1 MNPINPEITGQS
13 GKARIALAIGPI
25 NLFLFCNLIMVV
37 ICGIVFGQQ
46 VIVGSIILE
55 LTMLLATLGWIGLQ
69 GIDYRET
76 LRLKCPSI
84 QEIGLTLIIIASGID
99 VASFIDQ
106 LFRFYLQNWGTI
118 AEANIPRPQN
128 ISEFMLTLAAVAVLP
143 AVAEE
148 VLFRGFI
155 LKSYEK
161 YLSTGKAVFVSALLF
176 GMGHLSISNF
186 WGPFI
191 LGLLCGWLVCIFD
204 SIFLGIIGHL
214 LNNGLTM
221 TLLYLVPNLWAE
233 KLVTVKELIIG
244 FPSFVIAG
252 FILLMLILRYKPNRK
267 IDQAKPGKLLSVLKH
282 WSTWLLFIMFSIF
295 AVMELVT
302 MKGTL

>member
-1 MNPINPEITGQS
+1 MNPINLEFTGQS
-13 GKARIALAIGPI
+13 GKENFIFPIGSI

-37 ICGIVFGQQ
+37 ICGIVFGKQ

-55 LTMLLATLGWIGLQ
+55 TTMLLATLGWIGLQ
-69 GIDYRET
+69 GMGYRET
-76 LRLKCPSI
+76 LRLNCPSI
-84 QEIGLTLIIIASGID
+84 QEIGVTLIIVACGID

-106 LFRFYLQNWGTI
+106 LFHFYLQNLGTI
-118 AEANIPRPQN
+118 TEANIPRPQN
-128 ISEFMLTLAAVAVLP
+128 ISEFMLALAAVAILP
-143 AVAEE
+143 ALAEE

-161 YLSTGKAVFVSALLF
+161 YLSTGKAVFVSALFF
-176 GMGHLSISNF
+176 GMAHLTIGNF

-204 SIFLGIIGHL
+204 SIFLGVIGHL

-233 KLVTVKELIIG
+233 KLVTVNDLIIG

-267 IDQAKPGKLLSVLKH
+267 MIEAKQGKLSAVLKH
-282 WSTWLLFIMFSIF
+282 WSTWLLLMMFSIF
-295 AVMELVT
+295 AAMELVR
-302 MKGTL
+302 